1 MEQIQE
7 KNSEINVERTWMCN
21 SQLTGSAVCKFVLC
35 ETQQHDF

>member
-7 KNSEINVERTWMCN
+7 KNSEINVERTWMC